1 MQMKWRNG
9 IVGEILMLRFTELG
23 FFEYSFHYKYDICS
37 NADINCAYWEHYNE
51 GQHATRIQKNRHLV
65 VDLNKMHDLQNLTV
79 NIF

>member
-1 MQMKWRNG
+1 
-9 IVGEILMLRFTELG
+9 MLRFTELG